1 MAYWIHE
8 SGNKNNSLWR
18 FYQCDYVSDLA
29 NLPTATKEGIPQPN
43 DTVCKNKCAPGSQC
57 LCQEDGSVWLLG
69 KDTDKWIKRNI
80 SSSSSGS
87 SGGVG
92 GITEDDIEPIPFSS
106 IQSLF
111 S

>member
-18 FYQCDYVSDLA
+18 SYMCDHISDL
-29 NLPTATKEGIPQPN
+29 NDLPTQANEGKPQPN
-43 DTVCKNKCAPGSQC
+43 DTVCKYRCAPGSQC
-57 LCQEDGSVWLLG
+57 LCLEDGSIWVLG
-69 KDTDKWIKRNI
+69 KDDDKWIKRTL
-80 SSSSSGS
+80 SV
-87 SGGVG
+87 SGGGSNGDV
-92 GITEDDIEPIPFSS
+92 DNIEPIPVSS

>member
-8 SGNKNNSLWR
+8 SGNRNNSMWR
-18 FYQCDYVSDLA
+18 FFMCDFVRDLTK
-29 NLPTATKEGIPQPN
+29 LPTALKEGVPQPN
-43 DTVCKNKCAPGSQC
+43 DTVCKNRCAPGSQC
-57 LCQEDGSVWLLG
+57 LCHEDGSIWILG
-69 KDTDKWIKRNI
+69 KDTDTWVQRKGI
-80 SSSSSGS
+80 SSSGGS
-87 SGGVG
+87 SG